1 MEKNNEDMLMKS
13 RSVGSAVTEG
23 FRLYLDHFKRI
34 FRYSWL
40 GGLVYAVV
48 SGVINTY
55 FVTEFPRLRMLGAAA
70 SADPSS
76 QLRMLGELLPL
87 LLLVPLMLLATIFF
101 GSYGF
106 SVLRRHRATGTIPY
120 PQRLIN
126 FDGRTLWR
134 TVKCYLCMLVVG
146 LVFMV
151 VVAIV
156 AVLAAWGLGGVT
168 GIVLMILIEIVAIV
182 LTLPLWYVAM
192 RYMLTDGT
200 GFWSQLGRGYP
211 VGLRHLGYIFAVV
224 MVEIAAVVLVNFVV
238 SVPSFVLM
246 SANMLA
252 QAGAINGDPLGM
264 PPFMGIMTL
273 AIFILAGFLSAYI
286 MLSILFP
293 FYYVYGSIEQ
303 QEAEKQEVKD
313 KLLKQ

>member
-1 MEKNNEDMLMKS
+1 MEKNNEETLMKS

-34 FRYSWL
+34 FRFSWL

-48 SGVINTY
+48 SGIINTY
-55 FVTEFPRLRMLGAAA
+55 FVMEFPRMSLLGLTTP
-70 SADPSS
+70 ADTSS
-76 QLRMLGELLPL
+76 QLRMLSELLPL
-87 LLLVPLMLLATIFF
+87 LLMIPLVMVAMIFF
-101 GSYGF
+101 SSYGF
-106 SVLRRHRATGTIPY
+106 SVLRRHLATGTIPY
-120 PQRLIN
+120 PQKLIN
-126 FDGRTLWR
+126 FDGPTLWR
-134 TVKCYLCMLVVG
+134 TVKCYLCMLVVS

-151 VVAIV
+151 VVAV
-156 AVLAAWGLGGVT
+156 FSALAAWGLGGVT
-168 GIVLMILIEIVAIV
+168 GIVLMVLIEIVAIV
-182 LTLPLWYVAM
+182 LTLPLWYVSM

-200 GFWSQLGRGYP
+200 GFWSLLGHGYS
-211 VGLRHLGYIFAVV
+211 VGLRHLGYIFAVE

-252 QAGAINGDPLGM
+252 QAGAVNGDPLGM
-264 PPFMGIMTL
+264 PPFMGTL
-273 AIFILAGFLSAYI
+273 TLVIFILAGFLSAYI
-286 MLSILFP
+286 LLSILFP
-293 FYYVYGSIEQ
+293 SYYMYGSIEQ